1 MQAAAFSDMA
11 SPQAQKKSFTFAN
24 APDFL
29 TLESGEQLGPVT
41 LAYETWGTLSA
52 RKDNVILIAHAFSGG
67 AHAASHLESGE
78 EDLPGWWDFLIGP
91 GKAIDTN
98 RYFVVCSNILG
109 SCMGSTGPS
118 AMNPKTGTP
127 YGLDFPMVTIG
138 DMVQAQKILL
148 DHLGIKRAHIV
159 GASMGGMIAQ
169 IVAAK
174 HGARAR
180 SLVSIMSSTNRP
192 GLPQA
197 APEITGALITP
208 PASPGREDRI
218 AHFKTL
224 FRTIGSPGFPATED
238 EIQTLAEGVVDRAP
252 YDPAGIGRQLVAI
265 LSSEPRHEMLKA
277 VRCPALVLH
286 GADDPL
292 IPIAGGEDTAA
303 SIPGAEFVAVPGM
316 GHDFTEAL
324 MPEFIRHAGG
334 FLTRAEQRGK
344 AA

>member
-1 MQAAAFSDMA
+1 M
-11 SPQAQKKSFTFAN
+11 PQVKAN
-24 APDFL
+24 GL
-29 TLESGEQLGPVT
+29 TLEYDDHGRPGDPAVL
-41 LAYETWGTLSA
+41 
-52 RKDNVILIAHAFSGG
+52 LIMGFSGQLTMWPMSLVNGLTALGFRVIRFDNRDVWLSTHLSEKGPPDIG
-67 AHAASHLESGE
+67 AAMMAAMSGQ
-78 EDLPGWWDFLIGP
+78 
-91 GKAIDTN
+91 
-98 RYFVVCSNILG
+98 
-109 SCMGSTGPS
+109 
-118 AMNPKTGTP
+118 P
-127 YGLDFPMVTIG
+127 YAG
-138 DMVQAQKILL
+138 AAYLL
-148 DHLGIKRAHIV
+148 DDMAADAVGLLDALGIADAHIV